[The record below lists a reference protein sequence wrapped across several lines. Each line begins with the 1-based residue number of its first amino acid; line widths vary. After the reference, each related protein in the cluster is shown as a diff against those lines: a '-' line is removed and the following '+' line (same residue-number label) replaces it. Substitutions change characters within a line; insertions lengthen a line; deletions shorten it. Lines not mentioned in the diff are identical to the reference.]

1 MPIIKSPVTAV
12 LSNKNLTLE
21 MVLSVAMTLK
31 VHLIHSIV
39 LMSSPVSWVFDA
51 CPAT

>member
-21 MVLSVAMTLK
+21 MVLSVAMTLI
-31 VHLIHSIV
+31 VHLIV